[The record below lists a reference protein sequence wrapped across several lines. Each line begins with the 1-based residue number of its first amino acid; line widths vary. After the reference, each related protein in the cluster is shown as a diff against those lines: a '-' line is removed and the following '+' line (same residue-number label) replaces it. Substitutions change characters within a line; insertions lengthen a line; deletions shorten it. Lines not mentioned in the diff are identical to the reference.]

1 MCGPLV
7 CFCRPFMI
15 FEGCLNSNSECRC
28 SKRARYQLSHPSPLR
43 VANRYKRIQYTSTTA
58 KNVFSIN
65 FQEQLERCSGGL
77 PPAAELYINLLD
89 EDETSLATGRADS
102 EEGDDTDASSLVNQ
116 PLASQRP
123 TPAQSRRT
131 TPRSS
136 FSSADRSR
144 PAAAA
149 ALDLGSTCVLSLNKI
164 VSKLCTF

>member
-1 MCGPLV
+1 MYW
-7 CFCRPFMI
+7 
-15 FEGCLNSNSECRC
+15 NN
-28 SKRARYQLSHPSPLR
+28 Q
-43 VANRYKRIQYTSTTA
+43 
-58 KNVFSIN
+58 VFSVN
-65 FQEQLERCSGGL
+65 FQEQLESCSGGL

-89 EDETSLATGRADS
+89 EDETSLATGGRADS

-149 ALDLGSTCVLSLNKI
+149 ALDLGSTYVLSFNKFL
-164 VSKLCTF
+164 SKLCTF